1 MAYAPE
7 QVWNCIVDEFK
18 KKTNEKEELIQAFW
32 EQNFT
37 DLGYSRRFGTL
48 LHQPVIKI
56 GSNTSV
62 RADIVCK
69 KDEESFVV
77 ELKRENHKKQ
87 GKDSTQQLFSYLKQA
102 KLSLGLL
109 ICDRIYVYNYDVTS
123 KDDDDHQEFIEIP
136 FDKDNERGI
145 RLMELL
151 QIDALKKAD
160 IHAFVHK
167 CRVYDANVE
176 EIVKKVTSEYV
187 LELLNQHLQNEYA
200 PKEINEALKRIK
212 VEVLAPDDRPEPPK
226 EGRKQRPAGITPR
239 RARQLLKWDW
249 LYEQKIINEG
259 DEIYVRNHPDAVA
272 VVADA
277 THVKYDGETMS
288 FNEFAAL
295 IFRGSKTLA
304 IRSYEYLFPRG
315 CEKSFNELREERMR
329 SLGLWEE

>member
-37 DLGYSRRFGTL
+37 DLGYSKRFGTL

-151 QIDALKKAD
+151 QFDAFKKAD
-160 IHAFVHK
+160 IHAFVHE
-167 CRVYDANVE
+167 CRVYDENVRA
-176 EIVKKVTSEYV
+176 IISKITTEYV
-187 LELLNQHLQNEYA
+187 SLLLKQKLQDEYE
-200 PKEINEALKRIK
+200 PREVDEALASIKLEILPVESQPETPPERTTPPIEPSKKRK
-212 VEVLAPDDRPEPPK
+212 LPNWV
-226 EGRKQRPAGITPR
+226 
-239 RARQLLKWDW
+239 W
-249 LYEQKIINEG
+249 LYDQKIINQG

-272 VVADA
+272 VVVDA
-277 THVKYDGETMS
+277 THVKYDGEAMS

-304 IRSYEYLFPRG
+304 LRSYEYLFPRG
-315 CEKSFNELREERMR
+315 SEKNFNELREERMR
-329 SLGLWEE
+329 ALGFWEE